1 MKNIRID
8 YYTGTGGSQLI
19 AERLAEKLKAENNN
33 VVVNR
38 IYRADIK
45 ETRTFDVDY
54 YILIFPVHSFNP
66 PSTIFEW
73 AKHLTANRCKTAIIS
88 VAGAGNALTNTA
100 CRYKT
105 RKLLK
110 KRGFDV
116 IYQDMVRMP
125 NNWKNVPEK
134 PKYICL
140 LSKLPTKIEKIA
152 QAIATEKRGRKLI
165 YWIDY
170 LLTPLGR
177 TAQNSTHKFGNGINV
192 LDSCTSCGL
201 CAKNCCSSNIKMEA
215 NLPKFENRCDMCLGC
230 VYNCPEKA
238 LQPTWGAF
246 QVDKK
251 GYDLRS
257 MLQNLDARKEL

>member
-19 AERLAEKLKAENNN
+19 AERLAEKLKTENNT
-33 VVVNR
+33 VIVNR
-38 IYRADIK
+38 IYRADTK
-45 ETRTFDVDY
+45 EPKTLDVDY
-54 YILIFPVHSFNP
+54 YVLIFPVHGFNP
-66 PSTIFEW
+66 PKPIFEW
-73 AKHLTANRCKTAIIS
+73 AKHLTANGCKTAIIS

-110 KRGFDV
+110 KVGFDI

-125 NNWKNVPEK
+125 NSWKNVPERL
-134 PKYICL
+134 KYTRL

-152 QAIATEKRGRKLI
+152 KAIATEKRGRKLI
-165 YWIDY
+165 YWFDY
-170 LLTPLGR
+170 LLTALGR
-177 TAQNSTHKFGNGINV
+177 TTQNSTHKFGSGINV

-201 CAKNCCSSNIKMEA
+201 CAKNCCSSNIQMET
-215 NLPKFENRCDMCLGC
+215 NLPKFGNQCDMCLGC
-230 VYNCPEKA
+230 VYNCPQRA

-246 QVDKK
+246 QIDKK

-257 MLQNLDARKEL
+257 MLQDTENNQTK